1 MQAPHFESE
10 RDDDQTKAEET
21 QGPQDEASEGGC
33 PPSKI
38 GQPQFLQDCWILE
51 VFAGT
56 AGMVSA
62 ATAEG
67 LRRSI
72 GVDHV
77 RLALRRGKVIQLDL
91 LLASH
96 RQLLWKWLRSPGLMA
111 VWLTPPCGTASRARE
126 IPLGGDFAPQPLRT
140 PEHPECQTQ
149 CIGTGQA

>member
-1 MQAPHFESE
+1 MPEEFSAKEENGQQPQQQASTGADCSVQAPHFESE

-72 GVDHV
+72 EVDHV
-77 RLALRRGKVIQLDL
+77 RLASRRGKVIQLDL
-91 LLASH
+91 LLASR
-96 RQLLWKWLRSPGLMA
+96 RQLLWK
-111 VWLTPPCGTASRARE
+111 
-126 IPLGGDFAPQPLRT
+126 
-140 PEHPECQTQ
+140 
-149 CIGTGQA
+149 